1 MKYEDLDIEKGFV
14 LSGEEAQ
21 RYLKWLAGQ
30 IWERAVEEHAV
41 DIESAMREWEDVAEM
56 AQKICDENIEWVMFF
71 EQPMSA
77 SEIGMAEMI
86 RKESDEK

>member
-21 RYLKWLAGQ
+21 GYLKWLAGQ

-56 AQKICDENIEWVMFF
+56 AQHINDLDIEWVRFF
-71 EQPMSA
+71 ECAMSA
-77 SEIGMAEMI
+77 SGIAYREM
-86 RKESDEK
+86 KEA